1 MYMLLLPEG
10 QTGEAWEPLE
20 KQSSSSV
27 PFTPHEELPS
37 VAISSHPFDLI
48 P

>member
-1 MYMLLLPEG
+1 MLLLLEG

-27 PFTPHEELPS
+27 PFTPHEGLPR
-37 VAISSHPFDLI
+37 VAISSYLLDLI